1 MENQSGA
8 AISVVDVSILDANG
22 NVLRTPTSNTE
33 DAFMIGTRAPGEY
46 HFQAQRLDFETVITE
61 ELGAA
66 VEAHEAIMV
75 EYDGVFRELAK

>member
-22 NVLRTPTSNTE
+22 NVLRTTTSNTE
-33 DAFMIGTRAPGEY
+33 GAFMIGTRAPGEY
-46 HFQAQRLDFETVITE
+46 HFQAQRLGFETVITE